1 MTQELI
7 TIIFLAVFFVCLLGV
22 ILIGSWVYRNSP
34 SSKKQGRISNF
45 VTPSV
50 ENAQSDPV
58 REGMHLSKQDLSKFR
73 DQINRSL
80 SRLSSEKLQ
89 LKISSAYWPIT
100 DTEYILIR
108 ITATVLAFLL
118 GWLLPGNILGGVFL
132 AALAIMVPPILLDRT
147 IAKRQQKFHNQLLD
161 VLVLIK
167 GAVQAGYSLMQAL
180 DLAVKETQAPAS
192 EEFGRVI
199 REVRFG
205 LTLEAALTNLGG
217 RMASDDL
224 QIVVT
229 AIIIN
234 SQVGGN
240 LTTVLESTI
249 STIRDRMRLFS
260 EVRSLTSYARY
271 VGNFLSLMPF
281 ILGFIVFLLSPEY
294 FDTVKTSLFTQVI
307 FLMALLGIIIGN
319 VWIRR
324 IANVKV

>member
-1 MTQELI
+1 MTQNLI
-7 TIIFLAVFFVCLLGV
+7 TIILLAVFLLCTLGV
-22 ILIGSWVYRNSP
+22 ILTVRWVFRNSP
-34 SSKKQGRISNF
+34 SSKKQGRISDFITSSEVNIQA
-45 VTPSV
+45 VP
-50 ENAQSDPV
+50 A
-58 REGMHLSKQDLSKFR
+58 REGIRLSKQDIGKFR
-73 DQINRSL
+73 DQINHSL
-80 SRLSSEKLQ
+80 SSLASDKLK

-108 ITATVLAFLL
+108 ITATGLAFLL

-132 AALAIMVPPILLDRT
+132 AAIAIMVPPILLDRA

-180 DLAVKETQAPAS
+180 DLAVKETPAPAS

-234 SQVGGN
+234 AQVGGN
-240 LTTVLESTI
+240 LSTVLESTI
-249 STIRDRMRLFS
+249 ATIRDRMRLFG
-260 EVRSLTSYARY
+260 EIRSLTSYARY
-271 VGNFLSLMPF
+271 VGNFLTLMPF
-281 ILGFIVFLLSPEY
+281 VMGFAVFILSPEY
-294 FDTVKTSLFTQVI
+294 FETVKTSLITQVI
-307 FLMALLGIIIGN
+307 FLLALLGVIVGN
-319 VWIRR
+319 FWIRR
-324 IANVKV
+324 IVRIKV

>member
-1 MTQELI
+1 MTQNLI
-7 TIIFLAVFFVCLLGV
+7 TIILLAVFFLCALGV
-22 ILIGSWVYRNSP
+22 ILTVRWVYRNNL

-50 ENAQSDPV
+50 VDAQAVPA
-58 REGMHLSKQDLSKFR
+58 REGMRLSKQDIGKLR
-73 DQINRSL
+73 DQINNSL
-80 SRLSSEKLQ
+80 SSLTSEKLK
-89 LKISSAYWPIT
+89 LKISSAYWPVT

-108 ITATVLAFLL
+108 IFATGLAFLL

-132 AALAIMVPPILLDRT
+132 AAIALMVPPILLDKA

-180 DLAVKETQAPAS
+180 DLAVEETPAPAS

-205 LTLEAALTNLGG
+205 LTLEDALTNLGG

-234 SQVGGN
+234 AQVGGN
-240 LTTVLESTI
+240 LSTVLESTI
-249 STIRDRMRLFS
+249 YTIRDRMRLFG
-260 EVRSLTSYARY
+260 EIRSLTSYARY
-271 VGNFLSLMPF
+271 VGNFLTLMPF
-281 ILGFIVFLLSPEY
+281 IMGFAVFALSPGY
-294 FDTVKTSLFTQVI
+294 FDTVKTSLITQVI
-307 FLMALLGIIIGN
+307 FLMALLGVLVGN
-319 VWIRR
+319 FWIRR
-324 IANVKV
+324 IVRIKV

>member
-50 ENAQSDPV
+50 ENAQSAPV

-73 DQINRSL
+73 NQINHSL
-80 SRLSSEKLQ
+80 SSLSSEKLQ
-89 LKISSAYWPIT
+89 LKISSAYWPVT

-234 SQVGGN
+234 SN
-240 LTTVLESTI
+240 
-249 STIRDRMRLFS
+249 
-260 EVRSLTSYARY
+260 
-271 VGNFLSLMPF
+271 NC
-281 ILGFIVFLLSPEY
+281 
-294 FDTVKTSLFTQVI
+294 
-307 FLMALLGIIIGN
+307 LGIHHLHHS
-319 VWIRR
+319 
-324 IANVKV
+324 